1 MGCVSSTFLNQDDE
15 FSQIGGSAAF
25 SHHIVSLTSTTYGFL
40 NLDPAPPS
48 SDRHQHFPTTTVPP
62 TPTPPTPP
70 RITLGSLFPSPL
82 SEPRSL
88 RHQPLESINSWDLM
102 SGLEADHTPSFRFS
116 PTPLISKLSNFPV
129 NKQSVTSQGNEE
141 KFCPKI
147 NVIQSSSEV
156 DVLRKSSKDL
166 SCGEDL
172 LDVFES
178 ICPPNG
184 ENKVVIYTTSL
195 RGVRKTFDDCNA
207 VRSAIEKQGISIC
220 ERDISMD
227 KGFRNELK
235 ELMNG
240 KENND
245 LIPPRVFLKGRYIGG
260 VEEVMKMVEEGSLGQ
275 LLQGLPRGRQERKK
289 HPMQSSTLLG
299 RLAAA
304 SGQSPETSWD
314 HYLLIEES
322 HCFKHNIN
330 VFRADR
336 KHRESHFSVRFFE
349 KTKHRKQQKEISDS

>member
-25 SHHIVSLTSTTYGFL
+25 SHHIVSLTSTTYGLL

-48 SDRHQHFPTTTVPP
+48 SDRHHHFPTTTVPP
-62 TPTPPTPP
+62 TPTPPPPP

-82 SEPRSL
+82 SEPRSF

-102 SGLEADHTPSFRFS
+102 SGLEADHAPSFRFS
-116 PTPLISKLSNFPV
+116 PSPLISKLSNFPV

-141 KFCPKI
+141 KFCPKV

-240 KENND
+240 KENNE

-275 LLQGLPRGRQERKK
+275 LLQGLPRGRQGYVCEGCGGLRFL
-289 HPMQSSTLLG
+289 PCSTCNGSCKMVLKEDIELG
-299 RLAAA
+299 EKQGNR
-304 SGQSPETSWD
+304 TV
-314 HYLLIEES
+314 I
-322 HCFKHNIN
+322 
-330 VFRADR
+330 
-336 KHRESHFSVRFFE
+336 VRCSNCNE
-349 KTKHRKQQKEISDS
+349 NGLVICPICT